1 MNRAKAAPVVGT
13 AFATFGEMRGI
24 LFMFAATA
32 AMTAAAGAVTG
43 ASTGSA
49 VRTASAVGAAY
60 ALLALLFGADNEE
73 HDSAD
78 NQRNAGDQ

>member
-1 MNRAKAAPVVGT
+1 MVGT

-32 AMTAAAGAVTG
+32 AMTAAAAAIAG

-49 VRTASAVGAAY
+49 VRTASAVGAAD
-60 ALLALLFGADNEE
+60 ALLTLFPGADNEE
-73 HDSAD
+73 HNGAHDQS
-78 NQRNAGDQ
+78 NAGDQ